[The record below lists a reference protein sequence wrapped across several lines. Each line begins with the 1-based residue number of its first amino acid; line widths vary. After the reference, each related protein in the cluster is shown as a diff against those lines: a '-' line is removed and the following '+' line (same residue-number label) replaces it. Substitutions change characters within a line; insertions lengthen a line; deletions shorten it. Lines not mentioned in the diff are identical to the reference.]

1 MADILLSTALRRPGW
16 EDVEPV
22 PQDDGPDPV
31 VSIRYADEFRST
43 MDLFRAVM
51 HAQEFSAR
59 ALALTAQV
67 VEGNPANYTAWQY
80 RRRCLDATGAD
91 LREELRY
98 TEATAYDNPKN
109 YQIW

>member
-1 MADILLSTALRRPGW
+1 MADIFITSSGRRPGW

-31 VSIRYADEFRST
+31 VSIRYADEFRAT
-43 MDLFRAVM
+43 MDLFRAVLR
-51 HAQEFSAR
+51 AQELSAR
-59 ALALTAQV
+59 ALSLTAAV

-80 RRRCLDATGAD
+80 RRRCLDAIGAD
-91 LREELRY
+91 LREELRF